1 MPEKYI
7 ADRENKE
14 TDTEA
19 GEDIREEVGKAR
31 GSIYENVSSI
41 DFTQAETSMKDV
53 ITSNK
58 SVVDVDMAH
67 DLMDSK
73 PVKITYGKEEFTM
86 GVDDAEL
93 VKFIED
99 QKDNFGDIMY
109 VQRRARVLCKVK
121 TWGCIVS
128 VVGTLVGVGTLIVH
142 ILKLLE
148 GKGGDI
154 PPFELAPDQGLSE
167 EGEKDALKMV
177 ARWQSLGEGEFWGY
191 MSGMSDRQNPSL
203 QGQVLM
209 MSLVKMAA
217 APIHDKFV
225 WKSGADKAAAVKS
238 CLAAYKA
245 KNASHA
251 LYDFIKDYRYQGHTL
266 PRQIAA
272 DVVEL
277 AIHQLLVKAKLTR
290 SSRLHFP
297 DQPATSDA
305 RIYAGQYLPHTS
317 YASHLVGKPGLSQ
330 ILDYRTGPLPVLDPD
345 GFESLLASL
354 EPEQRDRVQEWSA
367 AAIANWRRSL
377 PLLPNEELTHDRIT
391 ALTDPW
397 NGNPA
402 SSLVYHRLTDRGQL
416 AVVAQGSRAETVI
429 GKPAETEQ
437 RPCGSLA
444 ETPGDG
450 PPPPAIAS
458 EIDIVKQSLNTL
470 GMISYA
476 CGPGGAI
483 IGSANLAL
491 ATILNVLFPPQQI
504 NLVDAIDKV
513 IKQDLANDHIQN
525 NMTTLLTYTTWW
537 SMQAKNAQTH
547 KYTDQQS
554 QAYKD
559 TLDHIKQEI
568 DFAIGPN
575 SSLQKAVTDLRTGE
589 YQSTPEFQ
597 LIALP
602 VFMLGASTHL
612 AFLLG
617 SVIYSTDATTV
628 KSPKTVELV
637 NYAKLY
643 KKHVEDSVDIIQKRW
658 DSRMKNY
665 TPYNLARQSKIY
677 HCDQTGMTCADE
689 MICYWIDD
697 HGGEFPKRSTTQDP
711 DLPGVNLAPGY
722 QKYIGNNNCNTVS
735 TQGRALAYWED
746 EDNGVASQF
755 GKAYAIAQKGDPL
768 TPDDDKK
775 GYRFYP
781 RGRLT
786 EAQDY
791 DEFIFKLGA
800 IIEDYTPMII

>member
-1 MPEKYI
+1 MQEKYI
-7 ADRENKE
+7 SDRENKE
-14 TDTEA
+14 TDTEGA
-19 GEDIREEVGKAR
+19 EDIKEEVTKAR
-31 GSIYENVSSI
+31 GSMYENVSSK
-41 DFTQAETSMKDV
+41 DFVQAETVMKDML
-53 ITSNK
+53 TSNK
-58 SVVDVDMAH
+58 STVDVDAAH

-93 VKFIED
+93 VRFIEER
-99 QKDNFGDIMY
+99 KDNFEELQLAPRKGRI
-109 VQRRARVLCKVK
+109 LCKVK
-121 TWGCIVS
+121 TWACVVS
-128 VVGTLVGVGTLIVH
+128 VVGTVVGIGTLIVH

-148 GKGGDI
+148 GKGGAI

-177 ARWQSLGEGEFWGY
+177 ARWQSLTEGEFWGY
-191 MSGMSDRQNPSL
+191 MSGMSGRQTPSL

-209 MSLVKMAA
+209 MSLIKMTA
-217 APIHDKFV
+217 APMQDKFV
-225 WKSGADKAAAVKS
+225 WKSGADKAAAVKN

-277 AIHQLLVKAKLTR
+277 AIHQLLVKAKLSR

-305 RIYAGQYLPHTS
+305 RIYAAQYLPHTS
-317 YASHLVGKPGLSQ
+317 HASHLVGRPGLSR
-330 ILDYRTGPLPVLDPD
+330 ILDHRTGPLPILNAD
-345 GFESLLASL
+345 GFDALTSSL
-354 EPEQRDRVQEWSA
+354 EPEQRDRVQKWSA
-367 AAIANWRRSL
+367 AAIAEWRQKL
-377 PLLPNEELTHDRIT
+377 PLLPGEQLTRDRIT
-391 ALTDPW
+391 ALTEEW
-397 NGNPA
+397 SGNPA
-402 SSLVYHRLTDRGQL
+402 TSLVYHRLTNRGQL
-416 AVVAQGSRAETVI
+416 AVVAQGSTAEAVT
-429 GKPAETEQ
+429 GNLPESAQ
-437 RPCGSLA
+437 RPCGSPA
-444 ETPGDG
+444 ESSSDG
-450 PPPPAIAS
+450 PPPPTIAS
-458 EIDIVKQSLNTL
+458 ELDIVKQSLNTL

-476 CGPGGAI
+476 CGPAGAI
-483 IGSANLAL
+483 IGSTNLVL

-513 IKQDLANDHIQN
+513 MKQDLANDHIHN

-537 SMQAKNAQTH
+537 SMQAKNAQSN
-547 KYTDQQS
+547 KYTDAQS

-559 TLDHIKQEI
+559 TLNHIKQEI

-575 SSLQKAVTDLRTGE
+575 SSLQKAVTDLRTGQYE
-589 YQSTPEFQ
+589 STPEFQ

-617 SVIYSTDATTV
+617 SIIYSTDATTV
-628 KSPKTVELV
+628 KSPKTAELV

-643 KKHVEDSVDIIQKRW
+643 KKHVEDSIEIIQKRW

-665 TPYNLARQSKIY
+665 TPYNLARQSKVY

-689 MICYWIDD
+689 MLCYWIDD
-697 HGGEFPKRSTTQDP
+697 HGGEFPKRNTTQDP

-722 QKYIGNNNCNTVS
+722 QKYIGSSNCNTVS

-755 GKAYAIAQKGDPL
+755 GKAYAIAHKDPPL

-775 GYRFYP
+775 GYRFNP
-781 RGRLT
+781 RGRLIET
-786 EAQDY
+786 GDY
-791 DEFIFKLGA
+791 DEFVFQLGE
-800 IIEDYTPMII
+800 IIEDYTPLIT